1 MFDYIRGKLDSK
13 SNDCIVVE
21 NSGVGF
27 KIYTSLLTI
36 ERTGQTGSEVT
47 LYTHLYLREGIMD
60 LYGFYS
66 REERKI
72 FNMLLS
78 VSGIGPKAAISLL
91 SVLQPSQFALAV
103 MSEDAKSL
111 TRAQGI
117 GMKTAQRVILELK
130 DKIKKEQFAALTDNT
145 KDTGPAP
152 EGEAIREAIGALMV
166 LGYTAP
172 ESNKAVKSVYI
183 EGMTLE
189 MIIRNALRNVTSR
202 G

>member
-1 MFDYIRGKLDSK
+1 MFDYIRGKIDSK
-13 SNDCIVVE
+13 SSDCIVVD

-47 LYTHLYLREGIMD
+47 LFTHLYLREGIMD
-60 LYGFYS
+60 LYGFFS
-66 REERKI
+66 REELKM

-130 DKIKKEQFAALTDNT
+130 DKIKKEQFAFQEGIADNA
-145 KDTGPAP
+145 GPSA
-152 EGEAIREAIGALMV
+152 EGEEVREAVGALMV
-166 LGYTAP
+166 LGYTAL
-172 ESNKAVKSVYI
+172 ESNKAVKAVYT

-189 MIIRNALRNVTSR
+189 TIIRNALRNVSNR

>member
-13 SNDCIVVE
+13 GSDSIVVD

-36 ERTGQTGSEVT
+36 ERTGQIGSEVT

-66 REERKI
+66 REELKM

-130 DKIKKEQFAALTDNT
+130 DKIKKEQFAMLTDNSN
-145 KDTGPAP
+145 KMGPSA
-152 EGEAIREAIGALMV
+152 EGEEVREAIGALMV
-166 LGYTAP
+166 LGYTAL
-172 ESNKAVKSVYI
+172 ESNKAVKSVYT

-189 MIIRNALRNVTSR
+189 TIIRNALRNVTSR